1 MQILLTDDSSHYK
14 QRLIDVGNNR
24 LSEVHISQ
32 SRYNPGNVTI
42 PQDQVAQLDDYMFM
56 VASQLDPELLY
67 TVEMRYS
74 VVWSILVYSRT
85 KK

>member
-1 MQILLTDDSSHYK
+1 MLETTDYLRSIL
-14 QRLIDVGNNR
+14 V
-24 LSEVHISQ
+24 SQ
-32 SRYNPGNVTI
+32 DTILAMLNTI

-56 VASQLDPELLY
+56 VASQRDPELLY